1 MIASELN
8 LGSIDKHE
16 EGTGQ
21 QVLHVFL
28 WNIYFLFFKIYFKYN
43 ILK

>member
-8 LGSIDKHE
+8 LGSINKPE

-21 QVLHVFL
+21 QVLHVFFYE
-28 WNIYFLFFKIYFKYN
+28 IYIFY
-43 ILK
+43 ILKFILNIIY